1 MAQLCVRKPH
11 PNWNR
16 GRRCS
21 AGIREIFLQSPP
33 QICRTATS
41 IRRLQVGREV
51 FRAMAIANPQAYRR
65 FSSLRNGVS
74 RLAAPVALINDNPRR
89 VLFGIAVFYVVLVVP
104 LAMIKLLWA
113 DEFIT
118 YYLAKLNSLHAIWSA
133 LSRGV
138 DPNPPA
144 IHVLVMWSMRLF
156 GDSELALRLP
166 AMLACLLGV
175 VCLFLFLQHRVPV
188 VYAAAGA
195 CFFMATAAINYAYE
209 SRAYSLILA
218 FSMLSMLMWQES
230 IEGRYPRLAAAM
242 MAIAL
247 AAGISS
253 NYFAVL
259 AFFPIAG
266 GELVRDWKRRKIEW
280 RVWIALAMGG
290 LPILFFLPL
299 ITHAIAQFAPHA
311 WNKTT
316 ANVIPDSYTEM
327 VEVILG
333 PALAIFALGTV
344 HYFYERK
351 KGSVKPAILPR
362 HESAAVFVM
371 LLYPMLGYVLA
382 VARAGMMSP
391 RFVLPVCWGFAIASV
406 VICYRVFEKNAAA
419 AGMLLILFFS
429 WALAR
434 DGFCAYDYV
443 MQRDAFDR
451 VLAGIPPANTLVVAD
466 SLLVQ
471 PLYHYAP
478 PQVASRMVF
487 PLDFQLIQRYKR
499 EDSLE
504 QNYWAGRGVFPV
516 PIVSL
521 KDLTQQYPNY
531 VIVAADHNWL
541 LQKFEV
547 DGEPAKQLDVQT
559 YSRDIGGF
567 TPLSHGETF
576 FFEVGNALPR
586 DMQYAQQNSL
596 TNWNHDNHSR
606 VAGRG
611 MQQ

>member
-1 MAQLCVRKPH
+1 
-11 PNWNR
+11 
-16 GRRCS
+16 
-21 AGIREIFLQSPP
+21 
-33 QICRTATS
+33 
-41 IRRLQVGREV
+41 
-51 FRAMAIANPQAYRR
+51 MAIADSQVNRR
-65 FSSLRNGVS
+65 FSSLLNWLS
-74 RLAAPVALINDNPRR
+74 CLAKPVEAINQNSGR
-89 VLFGIAVFYVVLVVP
+89 VLFGVAVFYLILVVP

-118 YYLAKLNSLHAIWSA
+118 YYIARLNSVRAVWAA
-133 LSRGV
+133 LGRGV
-138 DPNPPA
+138 DPNPPG

-156 GDSELALRLP
+156 GDSALAVRIP

-175 VCLFLFLQHRVPV
+175 VCLFLFLRRRVPV
-188 VYAAAGA
+188 IYAAAGA

-209 SRAYSLILA
+209 SRSYALILA

-230 IEGRYPRLAAAM
+230 IEGKHQRLASVMLAV
-242 MAIAL
+242 AL

-259 AFFPIAG
+259 AFFPIAA
-266 GELVRDWKRRKIEW
+266 GELLRDWKRRKIEW
-280 RVWIALAMGG
+280 RVWIALALGG
-290 LPILFFLPL
+290 LPFLIFLPL
-299 ITHAIAQFAPHA
+299 INHAITQFAPHA
-311 WNKTT
+311 WNRTT
-316 ANVIPDSYTEM
+316 ADVIPDSYTEM

-333 PALAIFALGTV
+333 PALAIFALGTG
-344 HYFYERK
+344 HYFYARK
-351 KGSVKPAILPR
+351 KGRAKPAILPR
-362 HESAAVFVM
+362 HEFVAVFLM
-371 LLYPMLGYVLA
+371 LAYPMLGYVLA

-406 VICYRVFEKNAAA
+406 VICYRVFANNAI
-419 AGMLLILFFS
+419 AGGLLLVLFFS

-443 MQRDAFDR
+443 AQRYAFER
-451 VLAGIPPANTLVVAD
+451 VLHDIPPANTLVVAD

-471 PLYHYAP
+471 PLYHYSP
-478 PQVASRMVF
+478 PDVAARMVF
-487 PLDFQLIQRYKR
+487 PIDFHLIDRYKH

-516 PIVSL
+516 PIVSFQDL
-521 KDLTQQYPNY
+521 KQQYPGY
-531 VIVAADHNWL
+531 VVVAADHNWL

-547 DGEPAKQLDVQT
+547 DGAPAKELDVET

-567 TPLSHGETF
+567 TPLSHGATY
-576 FFEVGNALPR
+576 FFEVGSALPW
-586 DMQYAQQNSL
+586 DMQYAATQQNSPMA
-596 TNWNHDNHSR
+596 NFSRVPRGR